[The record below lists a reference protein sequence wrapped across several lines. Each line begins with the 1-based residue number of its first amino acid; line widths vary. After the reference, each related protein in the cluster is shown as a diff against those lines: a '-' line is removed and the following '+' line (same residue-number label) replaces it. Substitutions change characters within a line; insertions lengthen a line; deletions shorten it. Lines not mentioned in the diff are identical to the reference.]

1 MNKSRQSELDLWQS
15 LETASKFPEMADLR
29 SLLEALERTISKQPL
44 IQQLHIVGDALV
56 QLSRV
61 CAARAELI
69 VNQWEH
75 QYNPTEPVVDLEGCV
90 DLFVQS
96 LSLDVAE
103 FFCEPDSV
111 QYPESRKKKLPPQV
125 DSSTVGEVDK
135 TTLLNI
141 VDELLAEQTP
151 TEIELADQI
160 INLAH
165 EENVEEWII
174 AIAQHM
180 AQIKTTIRL
189 SELQRALNMPLVEV
203 WLGLLLGEFTLE
215 HTGDFYES
223 QNIWVSNQ

>member
-1 MNKSRQSELDLWQS
+1 LSKSRQSELDLWQS
-15 LETASKFPEMADLR
+15 LETASKFPEMADLLK
-29 SLLEALERTISKQPL
+29 LLEALERTISKQPL
-44 IQQLHIVGDALV
+44 IQQLHIAGDALV

-61 CAARAELI
+61 CAARAELM

-90 DLFVQS
+90 ELFVQS

-103 FFCEPDSV
+103 FFSEPDSV
-111 QYPESRKKKLPPQV
+111 QYPDSRKKKLGNST

-135 TTLLNI
+135 AALLNM
-141 VDELLAEQTP
+141 VERLLSEQTP
-151 TEIELADQI
+151 TETELADQI

-165 EENVEEWII
+165 EENVEEWTI

-180 AQIKTTIRL
+180 AHIKTTIRL

-203 WLGLLLGEFTLE
+203 WLGLLLGGFTLE
-215 HTGDFYES
+215 QRGDFYES
-223 QNIWVSNQ
+223 QDIWVSDQ